1 MENGIGLMVGTGRV
15 PVRIRLI
22 HPECTPLQENNGS
35 WIDLRSRVDVS
46 IKTGQYVAIPL
57 GVAVELPDGMEAV
70 VVPRSS
76 TFKRWGL
83 IQTNSMGVIDPS
95 YCGNDDEWHFPAY
108 ATSDCEIHQ
117 GDRIC
122 QFRIQPAQPDIQFV
136 VVEKLDNQ
144 NRGGLGS
151 TGVK

>member
-1 MENGIGLMVGTGRV
+1 MENGIDIVLDLSL
-15 PVRIRLI
+15 PIKLRLI
-22 HPECTPLQENNGS
+22 HPECMPLQDNKGS

-46 IKTGQYVAIPL
+46 IRAGQYVEIPL
-57 GVAVELPDGMEAV
+57 GVAMQLPTGMEAV

-83 IQTNSMGVIDPS
+83 LQTNSMGVIDPL

-108 ATSDCEIHQ
+108 ATRDCEIHQ
-117 GDRIC
+117 GDRLC
-122 QFRIQPAQPDIQFV
+122 QFRVQVEQPEIYFAMA
-136 VVEKLDNQ
+136 EKLYNQ